1 VEKKDFDISIIRPE
15 MRAENFKWRAEGL
28 SVGDI
33 KGIKRGLHALHTLE
47 TMAINIYKFQITRKS
62 SELNLQLIKAMG
74 NEMTH
79 FQDFQV
85 KLFEYGFKPSKLK
98 FLYWIV
104 GFGIGFTSR
113 ILGQKAILK
122 TGIWVEKKAVRH
134 YDELLKD
141 IRWDEETRL
150 IIEKDRADEEGHINC
165 WKKFLKSS

>member
-1 VEKKDFDISIIRPE
+1 MDKKDFDISIIRPE
-15 MRAENFKWRAEGL
+15 MRAVNFKWRGKDQPAE
-28 SVGDI
+28 DI
-33 KGIKRGLHALHTLE
+33 EGIKRGLHALHTLE
-47 TMAINIYKFQITRKS
+47 MMAINIYKFQISKRPN
-62 SELNLQLIKAMG
+62 ELNLQLIRAMG

-85 KLFEYGFKPSKLK
+85 KLFEYGLKPSKLK

-150 IIEKDRADEEGHINC
+150 LIEKDRADEEGHINC